1 MNDQDTLV
9 LGLRAQLFLCMV
21 KVTMIMGSGTVE
33 SDVIND
39 DVWG

>member
-1 MNDQDTLV
+1 LNDQDTLV